1 MYNILVVKPKFGYK
15 PLGIRRRLIWLK
27 PSNMVCRTF
36 IGQRFQRDDC
46 IHRFAAA
53 DSGAARRHYCRLCN
67 GDALAAHLH
76 HCIYREPFADSLY
89 FVIHPLYLPRT
100 EKTPLHSLVEW
111 CERKADAKVTKSE
124 NTPIGG
130 LSFRCPALP
139 GTGAWMGALISAL
152 LHMDPKK
159 TFPVIMV
166 GVLTA
171 GMIVSVL
178 SFGILGN
185 II

>member
-1 MYNILVVKPKFGYK
+1 M
-15 PLGIRRRLIWLK
+15 R
-27 PSNMVCRTF
+27 
-36 IGQRFQRDDC
+36 
-46 IHRFAAA
+46 
-53 DSGAARRHYCRLCN
+53 
-67 GDALAAHLH
+67 
-76 HCIYREPFADSLY
+76 
-89 FVIHPLYLPRT
+89 
-100 EKTPLHSLVEW
+100 
-111 CERKADAKVTKSE
+111 KVTKSE

-130 LSFRCPALP
+130 VYLFVALPLP

-159 TFPVIMV
+159 TFPVIML

>member
-1 MYNILVVKPKFGYK
+1 
-15 PLGIRRRLIWLK
+15 
-27 PSNMVCRTF
+27 MVCRTF
-36 IGQRFQRDDC
+36 IGQCFQRNDC

-53 DSGAARRHYCRLCN
+53 TFIIAYIGNL
-67 GDALAAHLH
+67 LP
-76 HCIYREPFADSLY
+76 IPFILL
-89 FVIHPLYLPRT
+89 FIRFIFRVLK
-100 EKTPLHSLVEW
+100 KTPLHGLVEW
-111 CERKADAKVTKSE
+111 CERKADAKSDKIRKYAYWGVYLFVAL
-124 NTPIGG
+124 P
-130 LSFRCPALP
+130 LP